1 MMFFQVDQYSV
12 EEQEKKAFSKQHE
25 QGKGSSR
32 REFLAQLGLT
42 GAGIALAPLVT
53 RAAEIPSEAQ
63 PAMPP
68 EVTEFTLTV
77 NGKKYPL
84 NIDTRVTL
92 LDCLRERLALTGT
105 KKGCDHGQ
113 CGACTVLVNGRR
125 INSCLSLAVT
135 HEGDEI
141 TTIEGL
147 AEDEALHPMQ
157 AAFVEH

>member
-1 MMFFQVDQYSV
+1 MDWPLFNARMTETWREGRKILDHSLRTGAITSYQQMM
-12 EEQEKKAFSKQHE
+12 QEKT
-25 QGKGSSR
+25 

-92 LDCLRERLALTGT
+92 LDCLRER
-105 KKGCDHGQ
+105 Q
-113 CGACTVLVNGRR
+113 CGLVRR
-125 INSCLSLAVT
+125 RSMQCLREAR
-135 HEGDEI
+135 EEI
-141 TTIEGL
+141 WRGSQSKRNCRQT
-147 AEDEALHPMQ
+147 DWN
-157 AAFVEH
+157 